1 MDAFFDLQSK
11 SYHHPCHLGSFF
23 SNPSPTTSS
32 QGGSGTGE
40 LVDEPWERLAALER
54 EHEKLKASYDQVK
67 SEKEKIQSEIDELTA
82 ENYNLKIANGLVQVD
97 SGDKPGVEPELSEE
111 ATRKRLERICKR
123 NSQGFLGFSW
133 IVQVGLFWDVWY
145 RKNPKL

>member
-1 MDAFFDLQSK
+1 M
-11 SYHHPCHLGSFF
+11 
-23 SNPSPTTSS
+23 
-32 QGGSGTGE
+32 
-40 LVDEPWERLAALER
+40 DEPWERLAALER
-54 EHEKLKASYDQVK
+54 DHERLRASYDQVK
-67 SEKEKIQSEIDELTA
+67 SEKERIQSENDELTA

-97 SGDKPGVEPELSEE
+97 SGDKQSVVEPELSEE

-145 RKNPKL
+145 RKSPKL